1 MRQLVIFHRGSW
13 YGAAIVEAP
22 RERDQ
27 EKDTCMNKII
37 RNSLSSIIVLVL
49 SACNLFGP
57 QTTIIGNN
65 PVLKLTVQTQNGS
78 TTFSQAGEIVNYSYV
93 ITNNGATPLAGPV
106 LVVDASKLVTCP
118 AVNTV
123 GNQDNY
129 LDTNETITCSAPYT
143 ISQADITTASV
154 TNVATA
160 TVGGITSNQSG
171 VTLTLGAAQPSSVLK
186 LAKTSSSATYGQVG
200 EAITYSFV
208 ITNTGANPLGP
219 SQFTVTDSKL
229 GAPINCG
236 PANTTLAPNQSVN
249 CSSPPYSIT
258 AADMNLVNV
267 TNSAIASGGGQTSA
281 AASVT
286 IANLAAPITQVPPT
300 TAPSSNLT
308 PGSTIQHQVAVGEW
322 LIQIVR
328 CYGATYTDVRNA
340 NPQISDPDFILP
352 AMTVTVPRIGSAG
365 KIYGPPCI
373 SFYTVQGGDTL
384 ASIAQRFNAD
394 IAVLQKVNPVA
405 LTAGTVIKIPL
416 NSAGSTIGVTAVPPV
431 VTSAAATATALIR
444 LTIDPGQ
451 TSITPRVGV
460 INPNE
465 TIHYVISAVQGQ
477 MLSVKLTALANEVAI
492 GVNGP
497 TGLVLKPLDASPTWS
512 TAVTTGGDYFINI
525 MSLMGGTSKSYTL
538 EVSLTTPVPVAT
550 STNTPTT
557 PAP

>member
-1 MRQLVIFHRGSW
+1 MRQVVIFHRGSW

-49 SACNLFGP
+49 SACSLFGP

-93 ITNNGATPLAGPV
+93 ITNTGATPLAGPV

-123 GNQDNY
+123 GNKDNY

-143 ISQADITTASV
+143 ISQADVTTASV

-340 NPQISDPDFILP
+340 NSQIRDPDFILP

-373 SFYTVQGGDTL
+373 SFYTVQGGDTWE
-384 ASIAQRFNAD
+384 SIAQRYNAD
-394 IAVLQKVNPVA
+394 IAVLKKVNPVA
-405 LTAGTVIKIPL
+405 LSAGTVIKIPL
-416 NSAGSTIGVTAVPPV
+416 NSAGGNGVSVTALPPNTTAVPP
-431 VTSAAATATALIR
+431 TPTTAMRITL
-444 LTIDPGQ
+444 DPGQ
-451 TSITPRVGV
+451 TTAARVGV

-465 TIHYVISAVQGQ
+465 KLHYVISAVQGQ
-477 MLSVKLTALANEVAI
+477 MLSIKLTAPANEVAI

-497 TGLVLKPLDASPTWS
+497 TGLALKPLDASPTWS
-512 TAVTTGGDYFINI
+512 TAITTGGDYYID
-525 MSLMGGTSKSYTL
+525 LAALTGGSSKSYTL
-538 EVSLTTPVPVAT
+538 EVSLTTPPAPT
-550 STNTPTT
+550 PTNTPG
-557 PAP
+557 P

>member
-1 MRQLVIFHRGSW
+1 
-13 YGAAIVEAP
+13 
-22 RERDQ
+22 
-27 EKDTCMNKII
+27 MNKII

-78 TTFSQAGEIVNYSYV
+78 TTFSQAGEMITYNYV
-93 ITNNGATPLAGPV
+93 ITNTGATPLAGPV
-106 LVVDASKLVTCP
+106 LVVDGSKLVTCP
-118 AVNTV
+118 ALNTV
-123 GNQDNY
+123 GNKDNY

-143 ISQADITTASV
+143 ISQADVTTASV

-160 TVGGITSNQSG
+160 TAGGVTSNQSG
-171 VTLTLGAAQPSSVLK
+171 VTLTLGTPQSSSVLK
-186 LAKTSSSATYGQVG
+186 LAKTSSSATYGKAG
-200 EAITYSFV
+200 ESITYTFV

-219 SQFTVTDSKL
+219 SQFTITDNKL
-229 GAPINCG
+229 GAPLNCG
-236 PANTTLAPNQSVN
+236 PADTTLAPNQSVT
-249 CSSPPYSIT
+249 CSAPYSIT
-258 AADMNLVNV
+258 QADMNLANV
-267 TNSAIASGGGQTSA
+267 MNSATASGGGQTSA
-281 AASVT
+281 AATVT

-328 CYGATYTDVRNA
+328 CYGATYNDVRNA

-352 AMTVTVPRIGSAG
+352 AMIVTVPRIGSAG

-373 SFYTVQGGDTL
+373 SFYTVQGGDTW
-384 ASIAQRFNAD
+384 ASIAQRYNAD
-394 IAVLQKVNPVA
+394 IAVLQKANPVA

-416 NSAGSTIGVTAVPPV
+416 NSAGSTIGVTAVPPI
-431 VTSAAATATALIR
+431 VTTAAPPVTALIR
-444 LTIDPGQ
+444 ITIDPGQ
-451 TSITPRVGV
+451 TTAARVGV

-465 TIHYVISAVQGQ
+465 TIHYVINTVQGQ
-477 MLSVKLTALANEVAI
+477 MLSIKLTAPANEVAI

-497 TGLVLKPLDASPTWS
+497 TGLVLKPLDASPIWS
-512 TAVTTGGDYFINI
+512 TTVTTGGDHFINI
-525 MSLMGGTSKSYTL
+525 MSLTGGSSKSYTL
-538 EVSLTTPVPVAT
+538 EVGLTSPGAT
-550 STNTPTT
+550 ATATNTPTT